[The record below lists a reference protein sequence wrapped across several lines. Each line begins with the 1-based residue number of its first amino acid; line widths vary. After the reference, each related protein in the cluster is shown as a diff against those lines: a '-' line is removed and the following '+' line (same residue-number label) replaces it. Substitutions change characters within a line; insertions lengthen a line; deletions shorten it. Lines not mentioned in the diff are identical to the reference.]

1 MLGKHPERAKSLQET
16 QTEPLKKQHLA
27 VDALEGVFEKPMI
40 DVKTLTKAYNL
51 GSMKVP
57 VLKGIDLS
65 VKVGEFVSIMGPSG
79 SGKSTLLNVLGILDR
94 YDDGE
99 YILNGTLIKPLS
111 ETEAARHRNQLI
123 GFVFQSFNLLPF
135 KSALENVAMP
145 LYYRKVPRKQ
155 REARAR
161 KLLERMGMDHRM
173 DHMPSEL
180 SGGQR
185 QRVAIARALVTDP
198 PLILADEPTG
208 NLDTKTSEEVMEL
221 FTEINHEG
229 KTLVVITHDE
239 EIAAR
244 TRRVIHL
251 QDGQIRNF

>member
-1 MLGKHPERAKSLQET
+1 MLGKRPERAKSLRET

-27 VDALEGVFEKPMI
+27 VDALGRAFEKPMI
-40 DVKTLTKAYNL
+40 SVQTLTKAYHL
-51 GSMKVP
+51 GTMKVP

>member
-1 MLGKHPERAKSLQET
+1 MLDSAPNYSKPFREK
-16 QTEPLKKQHLA
+16 QTGPLKKRQSA
-27 VDALEGVFEKPMI
+27 VDTLGMAFEKPMI
-40 DVKTLTKAYNL
+40 SVKSLTKSYHL
-51 GSMKVP
+51 GSMAVP

-65 VKVGEFVSIMGPSG
+65 VKTGEFVSIMGPSG

-135 KSALENVAMP
+135 KSALDNVAMP

-155 REARAR
+155 REERAK
-161 KLLERMGMDHRM
+161 KLLERMGMAHRM
-173 DHMPSEL
+173 DHVPSEL

-185 QRVAIARALVTDP
+185 QRIAIARALVTDP

-208 NLDTKTSEEVMEL
+208 NLDSKTSEEVMEL
-221 FTEINHEG
+221 FTEINREG

-251 QDGQIRNF
+251 QDGRIRN

>member
-1 MLGKHPERAKSLQET
+1 MLDRRPEHSNSLREKQIG
-16 QTEPLKKQHLA
+16 QLKKRQLA
-27 VDALEGVFEKPMI
+27 TDTLEISFEKPMI
-40 DVKTLTKAYNL
+40 SVQGLTKAYHL
-51 GSMKVP
+51 GSMTVP
-57 VLKGIDLS
+57 VLKGIDLA

-111 ETEAARHRNQLI
+111 ETEASRHRNHLI

-135 KSALENVAMP
+135 KSAIDNVAMP
-145 LYYRKVPRKQ
+145 LYYQKVPRKQ
-155 REARAR
+155 REERAR
-161 KLLERMGMDHRM
+161 KLLERMGLAHRM
-173 DHMPSEL
+173 DHMPTEL

-208 NLDTKTSEEVMEL
+208 NLDSETTEEVMEL
-221 FTEINHEG
+221 FTEINNEG

-251 QDGQIRNF
+251 QDGQIRN

>member
-1 MLGKHPERAKSLQET
+1 MLGKHPEHAKSLRET
-16 QTEPLKKQHLA
+16 QTDPLKKQHLA
-27 VDALEGVFEKPMI
+27 IDALEGAFKKPMI
-40 DVKTLTKAYNL
+40 EVKTLTKAYHL
-51 GSMKVP
+51 GTMKVP

-111 ETEAARHRNQLI
+111 ETEAARYRNQLI

-135 KSALENVAMP
+135 KSALDNVAMP

-155 REARAR
+155 REIRAR

-173 DHMPSEL
+173 NHMPSEL

-221 FTEINHEG
+221 FTEINREG

-239 EIAAR
+239 EIAVR

-251 QDGQIRNF
+251 QDGQIRI

>member
-1 MLGKHPERAKSLQET
+1 MLDIRPNHSSSLREKQID
-16 QTEPLKKQHLA
+16 QLKNQQLA
-27 VDALEGVFEKPMI
+27 AADALRVSFKKPI
-40 DVKTLTKAYNL
+40 ISVQSLTKSYHI
-51 GSMKVP
+51 GSMTVP
-57 VLKGIDLS
+57 VLKGIDLC
-65 VKVGEFVSIMGPSG
+65 VKEGEFVSIMGPSG

-99 YILNGTLIKPLS
+99 YVLDGTLIKPLS
-111 ETEAARHRNQLI
+111 ETEATRHRNHLI

-135 KSALENVAMP
+135 KSAIDNVAMP
-145 LYYRKVPRKQ
+145 LYYQKVPRKQ
-155 REARAR
+155 REERAR
-161 KLLERMGMDHRM
+161 KLLERMGLASRM
-173 DHMPSEL
+173 DHLPSEL

-221 FTEINHEG
+221 FTEINDEG

-239 EIAAR
+239 EVAER

-251 QDGQIRNF
+251 QDGRIRH

>member
-1 MLGKHPERAKSLQET
+1 MLDIRPNHSSSLREKQID
-16 QTEPLKKQHLA
+16 QLKNQQLA
-27 VDALEGVFEKPMI
+27 AANALRVSFEKPI
-40 DVKTLTKAYNL
+40 ISVQSLTKSYHI
-51 GSMKVP
+51 GSMTVP
-57 VLKGIDLS
+57 VLKGIDLC
-65 VKVGEFVSIMGPSG
+65 VKEGEFVSIMGPSG

-99 YILNGTLIKPLS
+99 YVLDGTLIKPLS
-111 ETEAARHRNQLI
+111 ETEATRHRNHLI

-135 KSALENVAMP
+135 KSAIDNVAMP
-145 LYYRKVPRKQ
+145 LYYQKVPRKQ
-155 REARAR
+155 REERAR
-161 KLLERMGMDHRM
+161 KLLERMGLASRM
-173 DHMPSEL
+173 DHLPSEL

-221 FTEINHEG
+221 FTEINDEG

-239 EIAAR
+239 EVAER

-251 QDGQIRNF
+251 QDGRIRH

>member
-1 MLGKHPERAKSLQET
+1 MLDIRPNHSNSLREK
-16 QTEPLKKQHLA
+16 QTDQLKKQQLA
-27 VDALEGVFEKPMI
+27 TNTPGISFEKTMI
-40 DVKTLTKAYNL
+40 SVQSLTKSYHL
-51 GSMKVP
+51 GSMAVP

-65 VKVGEFVSIMGPSG
+65 IKEGEFVSIMGPSG

-111 ETEAARHRNQLI
+111 ETEATRHRNHLI

-135 KSALENVAMP
+135 KTAIDNVAMP
-145 LYYRKVPRKQ
+145 LYYQRVPRKQ
-155 REARAR
+155 REERAR
-161 KLLERMGMDHRM
+161 KLLERMGLASRM
-173 DHMPSEL
+173 NHLPSEL

-208 NLDTKTSEEVMEL
+208 NLDTQTSEEVMEL

-239 EIAAR
+239 EIAER

-251 QDGQIRNF
+251 QDGRIRH

>member
-1 MLGKHPERAKSLQET
+1 MLDIRPDHSKSLREMQIG
-16 QTEPLKKQHLA
+16 QLKKQQLA
-27 VDALEGVFEKPMI
+27 ADTLGIPLEKPI
-40 DVKTLTKAYNL
+40 ISVQSLTKSYHL
-51 GSMKVP
+51 GSMTVP

-65 VKVGEFVSIMGPSG
+65 VKEGEFVSIMGPSG

-99 YILNGTLIKPLS
+99 YVLDGTLIKPLS
-111 ETEAARHRNQLI
+111 ETEATRHRNHLI

-135 KSALENVAMP
+135 KTAIDNVAMP
-145 LYYRKVPRKQ
+145 LYYQKVPRKQ
-155 REARAR
+155 REERAR
-161 KLLERMGMDHRM
+161 KLLERMGLASRM
-173 DHMPSEL
+173 DHLPSEL

-239 EIAAR
+239 EIAER

-251 QDGQIRNF
+251 QDGRIMH

>member
-1 MLGKHPERAKSLQET
+1 MLDIRPNHSSSLREKQID
-16 QTEPLKKQHLA
+16 QLKNQQLA
-27 VDALEGVFEKPMI
+27 AANALRVSFEKPI
-40 DVKTLTKAYNL
+40 ISVQSLTKSYHI
-51 GSMKVP
+51 GSMTVP
-57 VLKGIDLS
+57 VLKGIDLC
-65 VKVGEFVSIMGPSG
+65 VKEGEFVSIMGPSG

-99 YILNGTLIKPLS
+99 YVLDGTLIKPLS
-111 ETEAARHRNQLI
+111 ETEATRHRNHLI

-135 KSALENVAMP
+135 KSAIDNVAMP
-145 LYYRKVPRKQ
+145 LYYQKVPRKQ
-155 REARAR
+155 REERAR
-161 KLLERMGMDHRM
+161 KLLERMGLASRM
-173 DHMPSEL
+173 DHLPSEL

-239 EIAAR
+239 EVAER

-251 QDGQIRNF
+251 QDGRIRH

>member
-1 MLGKHPERAKSLQET
+1 MLDTVLDHSKSFREKQPG
-16 QTEPLKKQHLA
+16 PLKKRQSV
-27 VDALEGVFEKPMI
+27 VDTLGMTFEKPMI
-40 DVKTLTKAYNL
+40 SVKSLTKSYHL
-51 GSMKVP
+51 GSMAVP

-65 VKVGEFVSIMGPSG
+65 VEAGEFVSIMGPSG

-99 YILNGTLIKPLS
+99 YILNETLIKPLS

-135 KSALENVAMP
+135 KSALDNVAMP

-155 REARAR
+155 REERAK
-161 KLLERMGMDHRM
+161 KLLERMGMAHRM
-173 DHMPSEL
+173 DHVPSEL

-185 QRVAIARALVTDP
+185 QRIAIARALVTDP

-208 NLDTKTSEEVMEL
+208 NLDSKTSEEVMEL
-221 FTEINHEG
+221 FTEINREG

-251 QDGQIRNF
+251 QDGRIRS

>member
-1 MLGKHPERAKSLQET
+1 MLDIRPNHSSSLREKQAG
-16 QTEPLKKQHLA
+16 PLQNQQWA
-27 VDALEGVFEKPMI
+27 AADALGEALEKSI
-40 DVKTLTKAYNL
+40 ISVQSLTKSYHI
-51 GSMKVP
+51 GSMTVP

-65 VKVGEFVSIMGPSG
+65 VKEGEFVSIMGPSG

-99 YILNGTLIKPLS
+99 YVLDGTLIKPLS
-111 ETEAARHRNQLI
+111 ETEATRHRNHLI

-135 KSALENVAMP
+135 KSAIDNVAMP
-145 LYYRKVPRKQ
+145 LYYQKVPRKQ
-155 REARAR
+155 REERAR
-161 KLLERMGMDHRM
+161 KLLERMGLASRM
-173 DHMPSEL
+173 DHLPSEL

-239 EIAAR
+239 EVAER

-251 QDGQIRNF
+251 QDGRIRH

>member
-1 MLGKHPERAKSLQET
+1 MLDIRPIHSESLREKQAGQLQT
-16 QTEPLKKQHLA
+16 QQLA
-27 VDALEGVFEKPMI
+27 TADALGGSFEKSI
-40 DVKTLTKAYNL
+40 ISVQSLTKSYHI
-51 GSMKVP
+51 GSMTVP

-65 VKVGEFVSIMGPSG
+65 VKEGEFVSIMGPSG

-99 YILNGTLIKPLS
+99 YVLDGTLIKPLS
-111 ETEAARHRNQLI
+111 ETEATRHRNHLI

-135 KSALENVAMP
+135 KSAIDNVAMP
-145 LYYRKVPRKQ
+145 LYYQKVPRKQ
-155 REARAR
+155 REERAR
-161 KLLERMGMDHRM
+161 KLLERMGLASRM
-173 DHMPSEL
+173 DHLPSEL

-221 FTEINHEG
+221 FTEINNEG

-239 EIAAR
+239 EVAER

-251 QDGQIRNF
+251 QDGRIRH

>member
-1 MLGKHPERAKSLQET
+1 MLDISPNHSKFLRERQNGQLQ
-16 QTEPLKKQHLA
+16 KQQLA
-27 VDALEGVFEKPMI
+27 AADTLGVPFEKPI
-40 DVKTLTKAYNL
+40 ISVQSLTKSYHI
-51 GSMKVP
+51 GSMTVP
-57 VLKGIDLS
+57 VLKGIDLC
-65 VKVGEFVSIMGPSG
+65 VKEGEFVSIMGPSG

-99 YILNGTLIKPLS
+99 YVLDGTLIKPLS
-111 ETEAARHRNQLI
+111 ETEATRHRNHLI

-135 KSALENVAMP
+135 KSAIDNVAMP
-145 LYYRKVPRKQ
+145 LYYQKVPRKQ
-155 REARAR
+155 REERAR
-161 KLLERMGMDHRM
+161 KLLERMGLASRM
-173 DHMPSEL
+173 DHLPSEL

-239 EIAAR
+239 EVAER

-251 QDGQIRNF
+251 QDGRIRH

>member
-1 MLGKHPERAKSLQET
+1 MA
-16 QTEPLKKQHLA
+16 
-27 VDALEGVFEKPMI
+27 
-40 DVKTLTKAYNL
+40 
-51 GSMKVP
+51 VP

-65 VKVGEFVSIMGPSG
+65 VKEGEFVSIMGPSG

-99 YILNGTLIKPLS
+99 YVLNGTLIKPLS
-111 ETEAARHRNQLI
+111 ETEATRYRNHLI

-135 KSALENVAMP
+135 KSAIDNVAMP
-145 LYYRKVPRKQ
+145 LYYQKVPRKQ
-155 REARAR
+155 REERAR
-161 KLLERMGMDHRM
+161 KLLERMGLASRM
-173 DHMPSEL
+173 DHLPSEL

-239 EIAAR
+239 EVAER

-251 QDGQIRNF
+251 QDGRIRH